1 MRLPARLLGVLIAA
15 GGLVALGGG
24 IVAGMALGDRA
35 SRPGH
40 NELVIASPA
49 LAGTTNEQAVRSRG
63 GFTGFDG
70 AGGLDGSAVRGG
82 TMGAMR
88 DGAFEVTSSGST
100 LSVRATSSGRLFG
113 IAAATSPLR
122 AGDAVVVR
130 LQTDGSAS
138 GVLRVPADLNEG
150 AGRPSPTPTP
160 TPTPTPASSSTPA
173 R

>member
-1 MRLPARLLGVLIAA
+1 MRLPARLVAFLMVA
-15 GGLVALGGG
+15 GGLAALGGG
-24 IVAGMALGDRA
+24 IAAGMALGDRA

-40 NELVIASPA
+40 DELVIASPV
-49 LAGTTNEQAVRSRG
+49 LSGTTNEQTVRSRG

-100 LSVRATSSGRLFG
+100 LSVRATSTGRLFG

-122 AGDAVVVR
+122 PGDAGVVR
-130 LQTDGSAS
+130 LQADGSVS

-160 TPTPTPASSSTPA
+160 ALSSTPA